1 MAKLHLHQ
9 ARALPSLSPQPPRSV
24 SPSHLQFGVILV
36 TDAVLTLVFIVQE
49 PRGNWGLKSP
59 RDCSEGEQLIGPH
72 NVCDTASS
80 RVSQG
85 WDNLHHSPCGQ
96 GALWQQWE
104 PGAPEDDAH
113 WEHPCILVR
122 AGEGFSG
129 PFSIREPA
137 GIPAE
142 AGAGGLD
149 GYQHQTPSA
158 NAFVAALNSLRCLCW
173 RSRLGG
179 GRVFLHLGA
188 GETSPSMI
196 FHLTSPC
203 HICQLLLITEFAIT
217 LRTDVKGRKKRKR
230 RLRDSTIINDV
241 WQAKVPYNAL

>member
-1 MAKLHLHQ
+1 MGTSRQVGTCTLWTPLIRHDLLGGSDPSHHQ
-9 ARALPSLSPQPPRSV
+9 VAVPTSTTWGISPFPPQHCPRCWDNPLPSVCPRKDWIPGLGQSPPQPLWPGGS
-24 SPSHLQFGVILV
+24 
-36 TDAVLTLVFIVQE
+36 
-49 PRGNWGLKSP
+49 
-59 RDCSEGEQLIGPH
+59 
-72 NVCDTASS
+72 
-80 RVSQG
+80 
-85 WDNLHHSPCGQ
+85 
-96 GALWQQWE
+96 WQQRE

-113 WEHPCILVR
+113 WEHPCILLR

-149 GYQHQTPSA
+149 GYQRQTPSA